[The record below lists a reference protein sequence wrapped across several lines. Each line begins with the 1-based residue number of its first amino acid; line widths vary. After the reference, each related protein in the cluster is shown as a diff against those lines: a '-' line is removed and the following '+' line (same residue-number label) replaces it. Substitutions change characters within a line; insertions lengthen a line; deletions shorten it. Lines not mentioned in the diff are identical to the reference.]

1 MNLRHQWDR
10 EAFKAAAR
18 RARGTMEGAVRASAK
33 DLAKD
38 VQTQGRAEIGRALHS
53 KRWERGFQT
62 WVFPRTPNG
71 SLDVT
76 VRGRHRIGY
85 ANIFERGGTIRGRPL
100 LWIPLPSAPAK
111 IGGRPTTAGA
121 FVREVGPLH
130 TIRRPGKPPLLAG
143 YSMRAPGPGRK
154 LSVAQLRTGQRNTR
168 RRAARAAFGGRLGRR
183 PVSVPL
189 FVGIP
194 VTRIADRMDVSAVYD
209 RARRNLPKY
218 YSAHFRKLNT

>member
-1 MNLRHQWDR
+1 MNLRHEWNR

-33 DLAKD
+33 DLARD
-38 VQTQGRAEIGRALHS
+38 IQMQGRAEIARARLS
-53 KRWERGFQT
+53 KRWERGFRT

-100 LWIPLPSAPAK
+100 LWIPLSSTPK
-111 IGGRPTTAGA
+111 INGRPATAGA
-121 FVREVGPLH
+121 FVRAVGPLH

-143 YSMRAPGPGRK
+143 YSMRAGRAGRK
-154 LSVAQLRTGQRNTR
+154 LSVAQLRTGQRNAR
-168 RRAARAAFGGRLGRR
+168 RRQARSAFGGRLGAR

-189 FVGIP
+189 FVGVP
-194 VTRIADRMDVSAVYD
+194 VTRIADRMNVSAVYD
-209 RARRNLPKY
+209 RARAKWARAY
-218 YSAHFRKLNT
+218 REHFRKGNV